1 MQEEEKLFSF
11 IEKVEKKALGDKA
24 IERSELVRLLGI
36 DPDSEACDR
45 LGLAARRVAAQV
57 TGDRAYL
64 WGAMGVDYK
73 ACPMNCDFCSLGEA
87 WGIVEPDRERDF
99 SEAEI
104 IESVRDYAENK
115 VRWIVLRT
123 TEFYSLDV
131 LSDLIGKIRR
141 AVPGSYEIGL
151 NVGEFDL
158 EKANALHRSGVDF
171 IYHSLRLGEGKD
183 TRFDPEERLR
193 TLRAVKDSPLKLVF
207 LVEPIGIEHSDEE
220 IVDICLC
227 AIEHQAIVTGGMARV
242 PVPGTPLGAHP
253 QISESRLA
261 QIVAV
266 TRLAGGRRV
275 PDICVHPAT
284 QKAMRFGANVAVV
297 ETGSIPRD
305 SCCLPKEKWHQFDA
319 QTAGEW
325 FEQAG
330 YTLCAEPEMTCE
342 KGEENEI

>member
-1 MQEEEKLFSF
+1 MKEKEELFAF
-11 IEKVEKKALGDKA
+11 IEKAERNVLDGKAL
-24 IERSELVRLLGI
+24 ERAELVRLLSI
-36 DPDSEACDR
+36 DPDSEACER
-45 LGLAARRVAAQV
+45 LGQAARRVASHV

-87 WGIVEPDRERDF
+87 WGIVATDRERDF
-99 SEAEI
+99 SEEEI

-131 LSDLIGKIRR
+131 LSELIGKIRG

-158 EKANALHRSGVDF
+158 EKANALHRAGVDF
-171 IYHSLRLGEGKD
+171 IYHSLRLGEGRD
-183 TRFDPEERLR
+183 TRFNPVERLK
-193 TLRAVKDSPLKLVF
+193 TLGAVKDSPLKLVF
-207 LVEPIGIEHSDEE
+207 LVEPIGVEHSNEE
-220 IVDICLC
+220 IADICLC
-227 AIEHQAIVTGGMARV
+227 AIEHKAVVTGGMARV
-242 PVPGTPLGAHP
+242 PVPGTPLGVHP
-253 QISESRLA
+253 QISENRLA

-266 TRLAGGRRV
+266 TRLAGGSRV

-284 QKAMRFGANVAVV
+284 PKALRFGANVAVV

-305 SCCLPKEKWHQFDA
+305 SCCLPKEKWNQFDA
-319 QTAGEW
+319 QTAEKW

-330 YTLCAEPEMTCE
+330 YTLCAGLEM
-342 KGEENEI
+342 

>member
-1 MQEEEKLFSF
+1 MQEKEELFDF
-11 IEKVEKKALGDKA
+11 IEKIGEDVLSGKAP
-24 IERSELVRLLGI
+24 ERADLIRLLDI
-36 DPDSEACDR
+36 DPDSQACER
-45 LGLAARRVAAQV
+45 LGEAARRVASQV

-87 WGIVEPDRERDF
+87 WGIVEPGQERDF

-131 LSDLIGKIRR
+131 LSDLIGKIRS
-141 AVPGSYEIGL
+141 AVPGRYEIGL

-158 EKANALHRSGVDF
+158 EKANALHRAGVDF

-183 TRFDPEERLR
+183 TRFDPEERLK
-193 TLRAVKDSPLKLVF
+193 TLRAVRESPLKLVF
-207 LVEPIGIEHSDEE
+207 LVEPIGVEHSNEE
-220 IVDICLC
+220 IADICLC

-242 PVPGTPLGAHP
+242 PVPGTPLGVHP
-253 QISESRLA
+253 QISENRLA

-266 TRLAGGRRV
+266 TRLAGGSRV

-284 QKAMRFGANVAVV
+284 PKSMRFGANVAVV

-319 QTAGEW
+319 HKAGEW

-330 YTLCAEPEMTCE
+330 YTLCAEPEM
-342 KGEENEI
+342 

>member
-1 MQEEEKLFSF
+1 MKEKEELFAF
-11 IEKVEKKALGDKA
+11 IEKAERNVLDGKAL
-24 IERSELVRLLGI
+24 ERAELVRLLSI
-36 DPDSEACDR
+36 DPDSEACER
-45 LGLAARRVAAQV
+45 LGLAARRVASHV

-87 WGIVEPDRERDF
+87 WAIVEADSERDF
-99 SEAEI
+99 SEEEI

-131 LSDLIGKIRR
+131 LSKLIEKIRG

-158 EKANALHRSGVDF
+158 EKANALHRAGVDF
-171 IYHSLRLGEGKD
+171 IYHSLRLGEGRD
-183 TRFDPEERLR
+183 TRFNPVERLK
-193 TLRAVKDSPLKLVF
+193 TLGAVKDSPLKLVF
-207 LVEPIGIEHSDEE
+207 LVEPIGVEHSNEE
-220 IVDICLC
+220 IADICLC
-227 AIEHQAIVTGGMARV
+227 AIEHKAIVTGGMARV
-242 PVPGTPLGAHP
+242 PVPGTPLGVHP
-253 QISESRLA
+253 QISENRLA

-266 TRLAGGRRV
+266 TRLAGGSRV

-284 QKAMRFGANVAVV
+284 PKALRFGANVAVV

-305 SCCLPKEKWHQFDA
+305 SCCLPKEKWNQFDA
-319 QTAGEW
+319 QTAEKW

-330 YTLCAEPEMTCE
+330 YTLCAGLEMQ
-342 KGEENEI
+342 

>member
-1 MQEEEKLFSF
+1 MKKKEELFAF
-11 IEKVEKKALGDKA
+11 IEKAERNVLDGKAL
-24 IERSELVRLLGI
+24 ERAELVRLLSI
-36 DPDSEACDR
+36 DPDSEACER
-45 LGLAARRVAAQV
+45 LGQAARRVASHV

-87 WGIVEPDRERDF
+87 WGIVETDRERDF
-99 SEAEI
+99 SEEEI

-131 LSDLIGKIRR
+131 LSELIGKIRG

-158 EKANALHRSGVDF
+158 KKANALHRAGVDF
-171 IYHSLRLGEGKD
+171 IYHSLRLGEGRD
-183 TRFDPEERLR
+183 TRFNPVERLK
-193 TLRAVKDSPLKLVF
+193 TLGAVKDSPLKLVF
-207 LVEPIGIEHSDEE
+207 LVEPIGVEHSNEE
-220 IVDICLC
+220 IADICLC
-227 AIEHQAIVTGGMARV
+227 AIEHKAIVTGGMARV
-242 PVPGTPLGAHP
+242 PVPGTPLGVHP
-253 QISESRLA
+253 QISENRLA

-266 TRLAGGRRV
+266 TRLAGGSRV

-284 QKAMRFGANVAVV
+284 PKALRFGANVAVV

-305 SCCLPKEKWHQFDA
+305 SCCLPKEKWNQFDA
-319 QTAGEW
+319 QTAEKW

-330 YTLCAEPEMTCE
+330 YTLCAGLEM
-342 KGEENEI
+342 

>member
-1 MQEEEKLFSF
+1 MQEKEELFAF
-11 IEKVEKKALGDKA
+11 IERA
-24 IERSELVRLLGI
+24 ERNVLEGKGLERTELIRLLAI
-36 DPDSEACDR
+36 DPDSEACER
-45 LGLAARRVAAQV
+45 LGQAARRVASQV

-87 WGIVEPDRERDF
+87 WGIVEPDHERDF
-99 SEAEI
+99 SETEI

-123 TEFYSLDV
+123 TEFYSLEV
-131 LSDLIGKIRR
+131 LSELIGKIRR
-141 AVPGSYEIGL
+141 TVPGRYEIGL

-158 EKANALHRSGVDF
+158 EKANALHRAGVNF
-171 IYHSLRLGEGKD
+171 IYHSLRLGEGRD
-183 TRFDPEERLR
+183 TRFKPEERLK

-207 LVEPIGIEHSDEE
+207 LVEPIGIEHSNEE
-220 IVDICLC
+220 IADICLC

-242 PVPGTPLGAHP
+242 PVPGTPLGVHP
-253 QISESRLA
+253 QIPENRLA
-261 QIVAV
+261 QIIAV
-266 TRLAGGRRV
+266 TRLAGGSRV
-275 PDICVHPAT
+275 PDICVHPASP
-284 QKAMRFGANVAVV
+284 KAMRFGANVAVV

-305 SCCLPKEKWHQFDA
+305 SCCLPKEKWNQFDA

-330 YTLCAEPEMTCE
+330 YTLCAGPEMQ
-342 KGEENEI
+342 

>member
-1 MQEEEKLFSF
+1 MKEKEELFAF
-11 IEKVEKKALGDKA
+11 IEKAERNVLDGKAL
-24 IERSELVRLLGI
+24 ERAELVRLLSI
-36 DPDSEACDR
+36 DPDSEACER
-45 LGLAARRVAAQV
+45 LGQAARRVASHV

-87 WGIVEPDRERDF
+87 WGIVEADSERDF
-99 SEAEI
+99 SEEEI

-131 LSDLIGKIRR
+131 LSELIGKIRG

-158 EKANALHRSGVDF
+158 EKANALHRAGVDF
-171 IYHSLRLGEGKD
+171 IYHSLRLGEGRD
-183 TRFDPEERLR
+183 TRFNPVERLK
-193 TLRAVKDSPLKLVF
+193 TLGAVKDSPLKLVF
-207 LVEPIGIEHSDEE
+207 LVEPIGVEHSNEE
-220 IVDICLC
+220 IADICLC
-227 AIEHQAIVTGGMARV
+227 AIEHKAIVTGGMARV
-242 PVPGTPLGAHP
+242 PVPGTPLGVHP
-253 QISESRLA
+253 QISENRLA

-266 TRLAGGRRV
+266 TRLAGGSRV

-284 QKAMRFGANVAVV
+284 PKALRFGANVAVV

-305 SCCLPKEKWHQFDA
+305 SCCLPKEKWNQFDA
-319 QTAGEW
+319 QTSEKW

-330 YTLCAEPEMTCE
+330 YTLCAGLEMQ
-342 KGEENEI
+342 

>member
-1 MQEEEKLFSF
+1 MRDNELAF
-11 IEKVEKKALGDKA
+11 IETVERRVLAGEVINRDTM
-24 IERSELVRLLGI
+24 IRLLEI
-36 DPDSEACDR
+36 DPDSEACMR
-45 LGLAARRVAAQV
+45 LGLAARRVAEQV
-57 TGDRAYL
+57 TKNRAYL

-87 WGIVEPDRERDF
+87 WGIVKTEQERDF

-104 IESVRDYAENK
+104 IESVRDYAEHD

-123 TEFYSLDV
+123 TEFYSLEV
-131 LSDLIGKIRR
+131 LAGLIGRIRQ

-158 EKANALHRSGVDF
+158 EKANALHQAGVDF

-183 TRFDPEERLR
+183 TRFNPEERLK
-193 TLRAVKDSPLKLVF
+193 TLEAVKKSPLKLVF
-207 LVEPIGIEHSDEE
+207 LVEPIGLKHTNAE
-220 IVDICLC
+220 IADICQC
-227 AIEHQAIVTGGMARV
+227 AIDHKAIVTGGMARV
-242 PVPGTPLGAHP
+242 PVPGTPLGVHP
-253 QISESRLA
+253 QISENRLA

-266 TRLAGGRRV
+266 TRLAGGGHV

-284 QKAMRFGANVAVV
+284 PKAMAFGANVAVV

-319 QTAGEW
+319 QTARTW
-325 FEQAG
+325 FEETG
-330 YTLCAEPEMTCE
+330 YRLCASPEM
-342 KGEENEI
+342 

>member
-1 MQEEEKLFSF
+1 MKEKEELFAF
-11 IEKVEKKALGDKA
+11 IEKAERNVLDGKAL
-24 IERSELVRLLGI
+24 ERAELVRLLSI
-36 DPDSEACDR
+36 DPDSEACER
-45 LGLAARRVAAQV
+45 LGQAARRVASHV

-87 WGIVEPDRERDF
+87 WGIVEADRERDF
-99 SEAEI
+99 SEEEI

-131 LSDLIGKIRR
+131 LSELIGKIRG

-158 EKANALHRSGVDF
+158 EKAYALHRAGVDF
-171 IYHSLRLGEGKD
+171 IYHSLRLGEGRD
-183 TRFDPEERLR
+183 TQFNPVERLK
-193 TLRAVKDSPLKLVF
+193 TLGAVKDSPLKLVF
-207 LVEPIGIEHSDEE
+207 LVEPIGVEHSNEE
-220 IVDICLC
+220 IADICLC
-227 AIEHQAIVTGGMARV
+227 AIEHKASVTGGMARV
-242 PVPGTPLGAHP
+242 PVPGTPLGVHP
-253 QISESRLA
+253 QISENRLA

-266 TRLAGGRRV
+266 TRLAGGSRV

-284 QKAMRFGANVAVV
+284 PKALRFGANVAVV

-305 SCCLPKEKWHQFDA
+305 SCCLPKEKWNQFDA
-319 QTAGEW
+319 QTAEKW

-330 YTLCAEPEMTCE
+330 YTLCAGLEM
-342 KGEENEI
+342 